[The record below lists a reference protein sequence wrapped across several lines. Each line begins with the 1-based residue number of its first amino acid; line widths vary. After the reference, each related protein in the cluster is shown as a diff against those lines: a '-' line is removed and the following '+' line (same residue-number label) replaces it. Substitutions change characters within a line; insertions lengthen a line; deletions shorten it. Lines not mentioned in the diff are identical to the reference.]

1 LAVISAILRFISYLY
16 HGLLALVMLALG
28 TVLTV
33 AGAGDSVRLDML
45 PWSGSTGIWVLL
57 LGGILGLVIV
67 ILAIKGKA
75 RPVFFLWALVVT
87 YLLFKGYFFSSY
99 RFTPDE
105 FRNIAYLAGG
115 ALIALLGAFVQM
127 FRKPAR

>member
-1 LAVISAILRFISYLY
+1 LAVISAILRFISYVY
-16 HGLLALVMLALG
+16 HGLLALVLLALG

-33 AGAGDSVRLDML
+33 AGARDSVRLDML
-45 PWSGSTGIWVLL
+45 PWSGSTGVWVVL
-57 LGGILGLVIV
+57 LGGIFGLLTV

-75 RPVFFLWALVVT
+75 RPLFFLWALVVT
-87 YLLFKGYFFSSY
+87 YFVFKGYFFSSY

-115 ALIALLGAFVQM
+115 ALLALIGAFSQM